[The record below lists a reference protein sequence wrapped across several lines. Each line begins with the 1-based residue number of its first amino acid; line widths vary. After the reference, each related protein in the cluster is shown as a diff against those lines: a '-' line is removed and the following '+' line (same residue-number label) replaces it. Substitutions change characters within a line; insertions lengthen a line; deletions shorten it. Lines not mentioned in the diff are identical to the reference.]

1 MKGRHVDA
9 PEEWDDLYT
18 RITAL
23 KNMSFVD
30 LAEIL
35 GKYQNQEYDPASD
48 LNRSRRFVW
57 RYGYLMGLLTDIPQ
71 GVTLKPLIEH
81 EEVNPRLWCWRGF
94 REGRDLRKRAEDAK
108 DKNIN

>member
-81 EEVNPRLWCWRGF
+81 EEVNPPPVVLAWVQGRKGF
-94 REGRDLRKRAEDAK
+94 KETGRRCKR
-108 DKNIN
+108 